1 MKIGDL
7 ASYTFIEKKIMVNTW
22 CIYEQCEAVT
32 KEGMILAINGET
44 AYLRSENETIKVSVS
59 QLIKKPHS

>member
-7 ASYTFIEKKIMVNTW
+7 ASYTFIQKKIMVNTC
-22 CIYEQCEAVT
+22 CIYEHCEAVT
-32 KEGMILAINGET
+32 KEGMIMAIKGET
-44 AYLRSENETIKVSVS
+44 AYLRTENETIKVIVS

>member
-7 ASYTFIEKKIMVNTW
+7 ASYTYIQKKIMVNKL
-22 CIYEQCEAVT
+22 CIYEQCEAIT
-32 KEGMILAINGET
+32 KEGMILAIKGET

-59 QLIKKPHS
+59 QLIKK

>member
-22 CIYEQCEAVT
+22 CIYEHCEAIT
-32 KEGMILAINGET
+32 KEGMILAIKGET
-44 AYLRSENETIKVSVS
+44 AYLKTIEGTIKVMKC
-59 QLIKKPHS
+59 QLVRKPQS

>member
-7 ASYTFIEKKIMVNTW
+7 ASYTYIDKKIMVNTW
-22 CIYEQCEAVT
+22 CIYEHLEAIT
-32 KEGMILAINGET
+32 KEGMIVAIKGET
-44 AYLRSENETIKVSVS
+44 AYFRSENETIKVSVS

>member
-22 CIYEQCEAVT
+22 CIYEHCEAIT
-32 KEGMILAINGET
+32 KEGMIMAIKGET
-44 AYLRSENETIKVSVS
+44 AYLRAENETIKVNVS